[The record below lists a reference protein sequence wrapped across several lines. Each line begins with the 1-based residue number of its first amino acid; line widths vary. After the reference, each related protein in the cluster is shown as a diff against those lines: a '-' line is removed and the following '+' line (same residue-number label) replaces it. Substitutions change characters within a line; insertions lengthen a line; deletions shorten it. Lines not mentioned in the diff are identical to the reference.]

1 VRDIAE
7 LRALAAANQLRL
19 AQISEMPSNNA
30 VLTFKRINPA

>member
-7 LRALAAANQLRL
+7 LRALATASKLHL

-30 VLTFKRINPA
+30 ILTFKRINPA